1 MEIAQHRPGT
11 FCWLELGTTD
21 QAGAKQFYTTLFG
34 WSFIDVPMGP
44 DSVYTILQVREKDVA
59 ALYQFDEAMRSQGVP
74 PHWLNYVCAESAD
87 ATVEKATAAGG
98 LVVMPPF
105 DVQDHGRMAVMTD
118 PQGATFAVWEPR
130 THTGIQI
137 INETNAAVWFELATS
152 DPVAAAEF
160 YGQVFGWR
168 AKTDTSSDNPYTEF
182 QPADPNEQRGI
193 GGMLQIREEWGQV
206 PPYWMVYFAVD
217 DCVQKTEQAGSLGA
231 TILKAPA
238 SIPNVGTFSVLQ
250 DPQGAVFAIIDL
262 SGMG

>member
-1 MEIAQHRPGT
+1 MEITQHKPGT

-21 QAGAKQFYTTLFG
+21 QAGAKKFYSTLFG
-34 WSFIDVPMGP
+34 WEVNEVPMED
-44 DSVYTILQVREKDVA
+44 DSVYTMLTLRDKDVG
-59 ALYQFDEAMRSQGVP
+59 ALYQLNEEQRKQGIP
-74 PHWLNYVCAESAD
+74 SHWMNYVCTESAD
-87 ATVEKATAAGG
+87 TTAARASAAGAT
-98 LVVMPPF
+98 LVMPPF
-105 DVQDHGRMAVMTD
+105 DVQDYGRMAIMSD

-130 THTGIQI
+130 THTGVQI

-152 DPVAAAEF
+152 DPVAAGEF
-160 YGQVFGWR
+160 YRQVFGWR
-168 AKTDTSSDNPYTEF
+168 AKTDTSAENPYTEF

-238 SIPNVGTFSVLQ
+238 SIPNVGIFSVLQ